1 MKIVAAED
9 KIQKA
14 EEEVRKRQR
23 KLDNLLVQ
31 PQSSCS
37 TRDSAKFS
45 QKVDTS
51 RKSLSTAKRKL
62 QENISRAQSLSPGS
76 GKVKVRSRQSHT

>member
-23 KLDNLLVQ
+23 KLDNLLAQ
-31 PQSSCS
+31 PQSSRS

-51 RKSLSTAKRKL
+51 RKSLSTAERKL